1 MTRWIG
7 GFCVWL
13 LLASTA
19 LGMTLSDTDQT
30 RNVLPALRY
39 LEDPQGQL
47 TYRDVMLPAQQSRF
61 QAWAGFGSAVNFG
74 LTESHYWMRFE
85 LQRSD
90 TAPEQWYLEVPNS
103 LLGNLTLYSADGSV
117 LRTGM
122 ARPLGERPS
131 FNRHFVFPIE
141 LSAQSQ
147 VFYLEVHSEN
157 ALNVPVQIWQ
167 RYAYQQ
173 HLHWQLLLQFV
184 YFGCILTLLLYNIM
198 LSGFL
203 KDTRFLIYAMYSLTI
218 GLGLFSGNGFGALYL
233 WPDYPSFDAIAQSA
247 FLCLSSIL
255 ATVFARRLLVIPN
268 NMPRLDLW
276 LQGSTLSLI
285 VVLGSLLLHL
295 WHPMPLALVIKAF
308 MLIAL
313 QLGILILYIS
323 VKLALSHR
331 GSARYF
337 AIGWALLWLGGLTG
351 ATHAMG
357 IIPSN
362 AFTSYGLQISTVGEM
377 FFLALSLATKVRE
390 ERTHLEL
397 ARQQTQQAQS
407 ELVDTLKTSEQRL
420 EQTVDQRTALLTLSL
435 DRERRLLHQYV
446 RFGSMISHE
455 VRNPIHIIQSQI
467 SLWRKEKSVGL
478 DHTESRL
485 STMASALQRL
495 TSLFEKWLQS
505 DRLKSPHLQLS
516 LQTLDIRAWL
526 NTWVP
531 AYQSQLP
538 HHTLAWS
545 PAGAPVTAKVDPALL
560 EIAVANLLENAA
572 KYSPAGS
579 AITVKV
585 LAKSA
590 TQVGIFVDD
599 EGIGIPDHLQHQV
612 FEDFFRTQPETN
624 KPGIGLGLAI
634 VQRIA
639 QLHGGH
645 AQVQSVS
652 AKGQGSSF
660 CIWLPCL
667 T

>member
-19 LGMTLSDTDQT
+19 LCMTLSDTDQT

-47 TYRDVMLPAQQSRF
+47 RHHDVLLPAQHSQF
-61 QAWAGFGSAVNFG
+61 QPWTGYGSAVNFG
-74 LTESHYWMRFE
+74 LTESHYWLRFE
-85 LQRSD
+85 LRRTS
-90 TAPEQWYLEVPNS
+90 TAPEHWYLEVPNS
-103 LLGNLTLYSADGSV
+103 LLGKLTLYSDDGTV

-122 ARPLGERPS
+122 DRPLSERPS
-131 FNRHFVFPIE
+131 FNRHFLFPVQLTE
-141 LSAQSQ
+141 QAQ
-147 VFYLEVHSEN
+147 VFYLEVQSDN
-157 ALNVPVQIWQ
+157 ALNVPVQLWE

-218 GLGLFSGNGFGALYL
+218 GMGLFSGNGFGALYL
-233 WPDYPSFDAIAQSA
+233 WPDYPLFDAIAQSA

-285 VVLGSLLLHL
+285 VVLGGLLLHL

-397 ARQQTQQAQS
+397 ARQQTQHAQR

-420 EQTVDQRTALLTLSL
+420 EQTVDQRTTLLTLSL
-435 DRERRLLHQYV
+435 DRERGLLQQYV

-455 VRNPIHIIQSQI
+455 VRNPINIIQSQI

-495 TSLFEKWLQS
+495 TALFEKWLQS
-505 DRLKSPHLQLS
+505 DRLKSPHLQMS
-516 LQTLDIRAWL
+516 LQTLDLGVWL
-526 NTWVP
+526 ETWLP

-538 HHTLAWS
+538 QHKLVWLPTGEA
-545 PAGAPVTAKVDPALL
+545 VTAKIDPALL
-560 EIAVANLLENAA
+560 EIAITNLLENAA
-572 KYSPAGS
+572 KYSPAAS
-579 AITVKV
+579 IITVHV
-585 LAKSA
+585 LIKSS
-590 TQVGIFVDD
+590 TQMGLFVDD
-599 EGIGIPDHLQHQV
+599 EGIGIPQQLQHQV
-612 FEDFFRTQPETN
+612 FEDFFRTQTETN

-639 QLHGGH
+639 QLHGGR
-645 AQVQSVS
+645 AEVRS
-652 AKGQGSSF
+652 ASSGRGSSF
-660 CIWLPCL
+660 CLWLPRV